1 MDNTTKE
8 FLERLDKRLD
18 NMEADVKDL
27 LAWKNRMMGV
37 FIAVSVICSFLISE
51 VKSRLGI
58 V

>member
-1 MDNTTKE
+1 MDSSTRE

-18 NMEADVKDL
+18 TMEADVKDL

-51 VKSRLGI
+51 IKSRMGI
-58 V
+58 A

>member
-1 MDNTTKE
+1 MDSSTRE

-18 NMEADVKDL
+18 TMEADVKDL

-51 VKSRLGI
+51 IKSRLGI
-58 V
+58 M

>member
-1 MDNTTKE
+1 MDNTTRD

-27 LAWKNRMMGV
+27 LAWKNRMMGM

-51 VKSRLGI
+51 IKSRMGI
-58 V
+58 I

>member
-1 MDNTTKE
+1 MDKTTKE

-18 NMEADVKDL
+18 SMEADVKDL

-37 FIAVSVICSFLISE
+37 FIAVSVVCSFLITE
-51 VKSRLGI
+51 IKSRLGI

>member
-1 MDNTTKE
+1 MDSTTKE
-8 FLERLDKRLD
+8 LLIRLEDKLDSL
-18 NMEADVKDL
+18 EADVKDL

-51 VKSRLGI
+51 IKSRLGI

>member
-18 NMEADVKDL
+18 TMEADVKDL

-37 FIAVSVICSFLISE
+37 FIAVSVVCSFLISE
-51 VKSRLGI
+51 IKSRMGI
-58 V
+58 A

>member
-1 MDNTTKE
+1 MDKTTHE

-18 NMEADVKDL
+18 TMEADVKDL

-51 VKSRLGI
+51 IKSRMGI

>member
-37 FIAVSVICSFLISE
+37 FIAVSVVCSFLISE
-51 VKSRLGI
+51 IKSRLGI
-58 V
+58 I

>member
-1 MDNTTKE
+1 MDAATKE

-18 NMEADVKDL
+18 TMEADVKDL

-51 VKSRLGI
+51 IKSRMGI

>member
-1 MDNTTKE
+1 MDKTTHE

-37 FIAVSVICSFLISE
+37 FIAVSVVCSFLISE
-51 VKSRLGI
+51 IKSRMGI
-58 V
+58 A